1 MVTTVKD
8 IHRQLQHLN
17 SILPQAMLTDR
28 IQAKR
33 RLRKAR
39 QLLKKGT
46 ARQDLKKLLHTL
58 EKQINTSIATKTLR
72 HERLP
77 SVGENPSL
85 PISKKKNAIIQAIKS
100 NPVVIVSGET
110 GSGKTTQIPKF
121 CLEAGRGIEGLIGCT
136 QPRRIA
142 AITVSNRIAEEMGE
156 SIGQSVGY
164 KIRFKDKTSAN
175 TYIKIMTDGI
185 LLAETQGDPYLNL
198 YDTIIVDEAH
208 ERSLNIDFVLGILKT
223 LLTKRRD
230 LRLIITSA
238 TIDTMKFSKAFD
250 DAPVIEVSGRTFPVE
265 TRYLPPNAVMESNG
279 DSSHIDL
286 AVGAA
291 EDLIRESSRGDIL
304 VFLPTEQDIR
314 ETCDMLSGRKM
325 KRVRIMP
332 LFARLSATE
341 QQGVFKR
348 SKDRKIIVATNIAET
363 SITIPGIRYVV
374 DTGLARISQYTP
386 KSRITALPVVPIS
399 QSSADQRKGRCGRME
414 NGLCIRLFSEEDYR
428 LRPLYTKPEILRSN
442 LAEVI
447 LRMLFLRIG
456 SVDQFPFIDPPH
468 EKSIQDGFKLLLELN
483 AIKRCKRPAL
493 SPPHGQS
500 SPALS
505 TAVSDVSPPRYELT
519 PIGRIMAKMPIDPR
533 LSRIIIEADK
543 RNCLREISIIAS
555 ALSIQDPRERPL
567 EKEAEADEAHKIFKD
582 PRSDFL
588 TLLNIWHA
596 CWKLTQ
602 NNRPLQSLKKFCKT
616 SFISFKRMREWQDI
630 NNQISSILKENRFR
644 LNKDRGPVSS
654 PSGEPFCQRYIDIHK
669 SILSGFLTN
678 IARKKEKFYFKAA
691 RDREVMIFPGSGL
704 FDNSGPW
711 IVAAEMIETSRLFA
725 RSCANIDSNWLE
737 EQGKNQCRY
746 TYLSARWSRKQG
758 AVIADEQVSLYGL
771 IIVPKRTVPYG
782 RVNPEEATDL
792 FIRRA
797 LIPGD
802 VVPHFPF
809 LTHNLKI
816 EYTVQDMESRIRRRD
831 IRVDDEDL
839 FCFYQKHL
847 ARVYDVPTLKKI
859 IRENG
864 GDHFLMLTQ
873 EDLMRYEPDPEELAN
888 YPESIRF
895 GKQSFPLKYQFETGK
910 EHDGVTVNVPVPLTD
925 AIAPEHTD
933 WLIPGLFKEKVETL
947 IKGLP
952 KQYRKQLVPISTTLQ
967 SIIDEMPRSKTPLA
981 SALSSFLYK
990 RGGVDIPASAWPVES
1005 LPDHLKMRFAITDSQ
1020 NKVMLA
1026 GRDLTHL
1033 KKSLSK
1039 KPDPEELVSA
1049 KNKWEKEGIEKWD
1062 FGDLPESITLEG
1074 KHQAKWIL
1082 YPGLEVRDKNLCLS
1096 LFTDK
1101 TKALKSHKE
1110 GVVYLFTKSL
1120 SKELKF
1126 LKINLRLLPIL
1137 NRPATY
1143 FGGSKAIE
1151 QQIYRHVI
1159 DSQFQKNIRKQSQFI
1174 SCVKNFEKEG
1184 LHLKGQ
1190 DLLEKT
1196 TQVLNAVYTARTALH
1211 QLETANH
1218 KNSNLLQSLSD
1229 LKNDMSRL
1237 VPHNFVGLY
1246 DNERLN
1252 HIVRYIKGMQ
1262 IRAERA
1268 VVNFEKDRTKEKTVS
1283 IYTSKLN
1290 TLITDLEPDASQE
1303 KREALEAFFWL
1314 LEEFKVSL
1322 FAQELKTATRVSEKK
1337 LKNTISVIE
1346 RMV

>member
-1 MVTTVKD
+1 MVTALND
-8 IHRQLQHLN
+8 IHKKLQHLN

-28 IQAKR
+28 IRAKH
-33 RLRKAR
+33 RLRKSR

-46 ARQDLKKLLHTL
+46 ARQKLKKVLHTI
-58 EKQINTSIATKTLR
+58 EKQINTSIARKTLR

-77 SVGENPSL
+77 CVGEIPSL
-85 PISKKKNAIIQAIKS
+85 PISNKKNAIIQAIKS
-100 NPVVIVSGET
+100 NPVVIISGET

-121 CLEAGRGIEGLIGCT
+121 CIEAGRGIEGLIGCT

-164 KIRFKDKTSAN
+164 KIRFKDKTSAG

-185 LLAETQGDPYLNL
+185 LLAETQGDPYLSL

-208 ERSLNIDFVLGILKT
+208 ERSLNIDFVLGILKS
-223 LLTKRRD
+223 LLTKRKD
-230 LRLIITSA
+230 LKLIITSA

-265 TRYLPPNAVMESNG
+265 TRYLPPNTVMEAVA

-291 EDLIRESSRGDIL
+291 EDLMRKSSRGDIL

-314 ETCDMLSGRKM
+314 ETCDMLIGRKM
-325 KRVRIMP
+325 KHVRIMP
-332 LFARLSATE
+332 LFARLSARE
-341 QQGVFKR
+341 QQDVFKR
-348 SKDRKIIVATNIAET
+348 SKGRKIIVATNIAET

-414 NGLCIRLFSEEDYR
+414 NGLCVRLFSEEDYR

-456 SVDQFPFIDPPH
+456 NVDQFPFIDPPH
-468 EKSIQDGFKLLLELN
+468 EKSIRDGFKLLLELN
-483 AIKRCKRPAL
+483 AIKGCKRRPPT
-493 SPPHGQS
+493 SPKKQS
-500 SPALS
+500 SPTLS
-505 TAVSDVSPPRYELT
+505 TDVSLPKYELT

-567 EKEAEADEAHKIFKD
+567 EKEAEADEAHKNFKD
-582 PRSDFL
+582 PQSDFL

-616 SFISFKRMREWQDI
+616 NFISFKRMREWQDI
-630 NNQISSILKENRFR
+630 NNQISTILKENRFR
-644 LNKDRGPVSS
+644 INKDKGPVSS
-654 PSGEPFCQRYIDIHK
+654 SSGKLFCQRYMDIHK

-678 IARKKEKFYFKAA
+678 IARKKEKYYFKAA
-691 RDREVMIFPGSGL
+691 REREVMIFPGSGL
-704 FDNSGPW
+704 FNNSGPW

-725 RSCANIDSNWLE
+725 RSCANIDSTWLE
-737 EQGKNQCRY
+737 ELGADQCRY
-746 TYLSARWSRKQG
+746 TYLNAHWSRKQG

-771 IIVPKRTVPYG
+771 IIIPKRTVPYG
-782 RVNPEEATDL
+782 RVNPEEAGDL
-792 FIRRA
+792 FIRQA

-802 VVPHFPF
+802 IVPHFPF
-809 LTHNLKI
+809 LIHNLNI
-816 EYTVQDMESRIRRRD
+816 EHTVQNMESRIRRRD

-864 GDHFLMLTQ
+864 GDHFLMLKQ

-888 YPESIRF
+888 FPESIRL
-895 GKQSFPLKYQFETGK
+895 GEQSFPLKYQFETGK
-910 EHDGVTVNVPVPLTD
+910 EHDGVTVNVPVPLTN
-925 AIAPEHTD
+925 AIASKHTD
-933 WLIPGLFKEKVETL
+933 WLIPGLFQEKIETL

-952 KQYRKQLVPISTTLQ
+952 KQYRKQLVPISATLQ
-967 SIIDEMPRSKTPLA
+967 SIIDEMPRSNAPLA
-981 SALSSFLYK
+981 SALSSFLYE
-990 RGGVDIPASAWPVES
+990 RVGVDIPASAWPIES
-1005 LPDHLKMRFAITDSQ
+1005 LPDHLKMRFAITDSR
-1020 NKVMLA
+1020 NNVLLA
-1026 GRDLTHL
+1026 GRNLTHL
-1033 KKSLSK
+1033 KKALSK

-1049 KNKWEKEGIEKWD
+1049 KNKWEKEGIVKWD

-1082 YPGLEVRDKNLCLS
+1082 YPGLELRDKTLCLS
-1096 LFTDK
+1096 LFTDR
-1101 TKALKSHKE
+1101 LKSLNSHKE
-1110 GVVYLFTKSL
+1110 GVAYLFTKSL

-1126 LKINLRLLPIL
+1126 LKINLRLLPRL
-1137 NRPATY
+1137 NKPATY

-1151 QQIYRHVI
+1151 QQIYQHVI
-1159 DSQFQKNIRKQSQFI
+1159 DGQFRKNIRKQSQFTSWI
-1174 SCVKNFEKEG
+1174 KNIEKEG

-1190 DLLEKT
+1190 NLLEKT
-1196 TQVLNAVYTARTALH
+1196 TQVLKAFYAARTVLH

-1218 KNSNLLQSLSD
+1218 KNSKLLQRLSD

-1237 VPHNFVGLY
+1237 VPRNFVGLY
-1246 DNERLN
+1246 DSERLN

-1283 IYTSKLN
+1283 VYTSKLN
-1290 TLITDLEPDASQE
+1290 TLIGDLSPDASQE
-1303 KREALEAFFWL
+1303 KRDALEAFFWL

-1322 FAQELKTATRVSEKK
+1322 FAQELKTATRVSEKI
-1337 LKNTISVIE
+1337 LKNDLKGIE
-1346 RMV
+1346 RME

>member
-1 MVTTVKD
+1 MATALND
-8 IHRQLQHLN
+8 IHKKLQHLN

-28 IQAKR
+28 IHVKR
-33 RLRKAR
+33 RLKKVR
-39 QLLKKGT
+39 QSLKKGT
-46 ARQDLKKLLHTL
+46 ARQDLKKVLHTI
-58 EKQINTSIATKTLR
+58 EKQINTSITTKTLR

-77 SVGENPSL
+77 SVGEILNL
-85 PISKKKNAIIQAIKS
+85 PISNKKNAIIQAIKN
-100 NPVVIVSGET
+100 NPVVIISGET

-164 KIRFKDKTSAN
+164 KIRFKDKTSAG

-208 ERSLNIDFVLGILKT
+208 ERSLNIDFVLGILKN

-230 LRLIITSA
+230 LKLIITSA

-265 TRYLPPNAVMESNG
+265 TRYLPPNTVMEANA

-286 AVGAA
+286 AVRAA
-291 EDLIRESSRGDIL
+291 EDLMRESSRGDIL

-314 ETCDMLSGRKM
+314 ETCDMLIGRKM
-325 KRVRIMP
+325 KNVRIMP
-332 LFARLSATE
+332 LFARLSARE

-348 SKDRKIIVATNIAET
+348 SKGRKIIVATNIAET

-414 NGLCIRLFSEEDYR
+414 NGLCVRLFSEEDYR

-456 SVDQFPFIDPPH
+456 SVEQFPFIDPPH

-483 AIKRCKRPAL
+483 AIKRRKRRPPA
-493 SPPHGQS
+493 SPHKQS
-500 SPALS
+500 SPTPAKDVAL
-505 TAVSDVSPPRYELT
+505 PKYELT

-567 EKEAEADEAHKIFKD
+567 EKEAEADEAHKKFKD
-582 PRSDFL
+582 PQSDFL

-616 SFISFKRMREWQDI
+616 NFISFKRMREWQDI
-630 NNQISSILKENRFR
+630 NNQISTILKENRFR
-644 LNKDRGPVSS
+644 LNKDKGPVSS
-654 PSGEPFCQRYIDIHK
+654 PSGEPFCWRYIDIHK
-669 SILSGFLTN
+669 SILSGFLSN
-678 IARKKEKFYFKAA
+678 IACKKEKYYFKAA

-704 FDNSGPW
+704 FNNSGPW

-725 RSCANIDSNWLE
+725 RSCANIDSTWLE
-737 EQGKNQCRY
+737 ELGADQCRY
-746 TYLSARWSRKQG
+746 TYLNAHWSRKQG
-758 AVIADEQVSLYGL
+758 AVIVDEQVSLYGL
-771 IIVPKRTVPYG
+771 IIIPKRIVPYG
-782 RVNPEEATDL
+782 RVNPEEAGDL
-792 FIRRA
+792 FIRQA

-802 VVPHFPF
+802 IVAHFPF
-809 LTHNLKI
+809 LIHNLKI
-816 EYTVQDMESRIRRRD
+816 EHTVQDMESRIRRRD

-847 ARVYDVPTLKKI
+847 ARVYDVPTLKKV
-859 IRENG
+859 IRKNG
-864 GDHFLMLTQ
+864 GDHFLMLKQ

-895 GKQSFPLKYQFETGK
+895 GEQSFPLNYQFETGK

-925 AIAPEHTD
+925 AIAPKHTD
-933 WLIPGLFKEKVETL
+933 WLIPGLFKEKVEAL

-952 KQYRKQLVPISTTLQ
+952 KQYRKQLVPISATLQ
-967 SIIDEMPRSKTPLA
+967 SIIDEMPRSNSPLA
-981 SALSSFLYK
+981 SALSSFLYQ
-990 RGGVDIPASAWPVES
+990 RVGVDIPASAWPIKS
-1005 LPDHLKMRFAITDSQ
+1005 LPNHLKMRFALTDSRD
-1020 NKVMLA
+1020 KVMLA
-1026 GRDLTHL
+1026 GRDLTNL
-1033 KKSLSK
+1033 KKALSK
-1039 KPDPEELVSA
+1039 KPDPEELASA
-1049 KNKWEKEGIEKWD
+1049 KIKWEKEGIVKWD

-1101 TKALKSHKE
+1101 TKAVKSHKE

-1143 FGGSKAIE
+1143 FGGSKTIE
-1151 QQIYRHVI
+1151 QQIYQHVI

-1174 SCVKNFEKEG
+1174 SWVKKVEKEG

-1190 DLLEKT
+1190 NLLEKT
-1196 TQVLNAVYTARTALH
+1196 TQVLNAVYAARTALH
-1211 QLETANH
+1211 QLETTNH
-1218 KNSNLLQSLSD
+1218 KNSHLLQCLSD
-1229 LKNDMSRL
+1229 LKNDLSRL
-1237 VPHNFVGLY
+1237 VPRNFVGLY
-1246 DNERLN
+1246 DSERLS
-1252 HIVRYIKGMQ
+1252 HIVRYINGMQ

-1283 IYTSKLN
+1283 VYTSKLN
-1290 TLITDLEPDASQE
+1290 TLIGDLSPDASQE
-1303 KREALEAFFWL
+1303 KRDALEAFFWL
-1314 LEEFKVSL
+1314 LEEFKISL

-1337 LKNTISVIE
+1337 LKDTIKVIE